1 MALNPRLKIIA
12 PWREWH
18 IRGRDDAIA
27 YAQAH
32 NVPISQTLE
41 SIYSGDHSLWHR
53 STEGGNLED
62 PWLVPDP
69 ALYRMT
75 VAPEDAPAE
84 PEYVEID
91 FVCGIPKR
99 VNGVGMG
106 GAELIVALN
115 KLGAQHGVGR
125 TDLVENRLVGMK
137 SHGVYETPGGTILR
151 AAHQGIEELTL
162 DRETMHYKQVVAL
175 KYAELVYN
183 GLWFTPLRDALQ
195 AFITV
200 TQRDVTGTARIKLYK
215 GSATLVGRKAAYS
228 LYREDLATFM
238 REDVYNQ
245 KDAEGFIRLYGLPL
259 HVKAQVDLNRAA
271 HVVPMDLTGS
281 TRRD

>member
-1 MALNPRLKIIA
+1 M
-12 PWREWH
+12 
-18 IRGRDDAIA
+18 
-27 YAQAH
+27 
-32 NVPISQTLE
+32 
-41 SIYSGDHSLWHR
+41 
-53 STEGGNLED
+53 
-62 PWLVPDP
+62 
-69 ALYRMT
+69 
-75 VAPEDAPAE
+75 
-84 PEYVEID
+84 
-91 FVCGIPKR
+91 
-99 VNGVGMG
+99 
-106 GAELIVALN
+106 
-115 KLGAQHGVGR
+115 
-125 TDLVENRLVGMK
+125 
-137 SHGVYETPGGTILR
+137 
-151 AAHQGIEELTL
+151 
-162 DRETMHYKQVVAL
+162 AL

-281 TRRD
+281 PRRD